1 MLILVLNYQK
11 SNIYDKKNPCIH
23 TFYTYKGLMQGF
35 VLQSV
40 LCKRSFNAVPFR
52 HSFLFVTRAKERRVG
67 IGERF
72 ISDIVLA
79 LRVNIAYPFFEA
91 RSESQPAPS
100 DGSVT

>member
-79 LRVNIAYPFFEA
+79 LRVNIAYAFFEA
-91 RSESQPAPS
+91 RRESQPSLGAAIS
-100 DGSVT
+100 